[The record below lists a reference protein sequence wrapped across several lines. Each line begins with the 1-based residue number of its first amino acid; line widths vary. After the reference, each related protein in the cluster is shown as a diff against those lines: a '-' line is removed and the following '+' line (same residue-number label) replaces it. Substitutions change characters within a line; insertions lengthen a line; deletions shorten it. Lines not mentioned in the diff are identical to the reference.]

1 MGLLT
6 GNSAMMDPDAP
17 QAFSDEL
24 DPEEEEGDIERGTKD
39 CLVVSNTTDH
49 DLVIKLDDVDMVRRD
64 RTRQKNFGVGGNI
77 AGSANIEVGVGEA
90 GHERLVMK
98 ASGHWVYRHTSSE
111 IALPSSSVPWWHG
124 EKAGLLHNSLF
135 IRPFYIDASGAEVA
149 IGKGCRVGPG
159 HGLIVSKLKVEDK
172 TTFKVEEAA
181 KRKFW
186 KKFDPWMTRGPPKVY
201 KHPHDGME
209 RGTKCSGCGERIR
222 Y

>member
-17 QAFSDEL
+17 QAFSEEL
-24 DPEEEEGDIERGTKD
+24 DPEEEEGEIERGTRD

-49 DLVIKLDDVDMVRRD
+49 DLVIKLDDVDMVRSD

-111 IALPSSSVPWWHG
+111 IALPPPRCLGGTERRPAFCITLCSSGPSTSTQVGQRWRSAKDAVLVP
-124 EKAGLLHNSLF
+124 AM
-135 IRPFYIDASGAEVA
+135 AS
-149 IGKGCRVGPG
+149 
-159 HGLIVSKLKVEDK
+159 S
-172 TTFKVEEAA
+172 
-181 KRKFW
+181 
-186 KKFDPWMTRGPPKVY
+186 Y
-201 KHPHDGME
+201 Q
-209 RGTKCSGCGERIR
+209 S
-222 Y
+222 